1 MKIRRNVRDV
11 THSWSAWALVL
22 VLGATA
28 CTGNGGTSDGD
39 DARLDPPTGTS
50 SATSDP
56 SPAPEG
62 LVYVSLGD
70 SWAEGA
76 HCNGCRTFPQIHAE
90 ALEETLG
97 EPVTFVDLA
106 GQAQPFFNT
115 PGGSGSAGL
124 LQALRT
130 EESFREEVAKGDI
143 IMIETGSN
151 DGGEIFEPIMDGRC
165 GGKARHRVRR
175 TTGRQVEARVRRD
188 PRRDRRS
195 SGHAADGDPPGELR
209 RTPSST
215 PRPVAATLRGFAAFF
230 EELTVALCDAAEA
243 HDAVCVDVRPVL
255 NGPDFEQPLNDGTQE
270 AMDAVA
276 QLLLQAGLP
285 ELE

>member
-1 MKIRRNVRDV
+1 MTIWRVKLPLPAV
-11 THSWSAWALVL
+11 VL
-22 VLGATA
+22 VLALGASA
-28 CTGNGGTSDGD
+28 CTTDDSTAEPERSTGSD
-39 DARLDPPTGTS
+39 R
-50 SATSDP
+50 ATSDP
-56 SPAPEG
+56 SPAAEG

-115 PGGSGSAGL
+115 PGGNGSAGL
-124 LQALRT
+124 LQALET
-130 EESFREEVAKGDI
+130 EEPFREEVAKGDI

-151 DGGEIFEPIMDGRC
+151 DGGEIFEVIMDGRC
-165 GGKARHRVRR
+165 GGSHD
-175 TTGRQVEARVRRD
+175 TGCVEPLAGKWKREFDAILDEIEDLRD
-188 PRRDRRS
+188 TRPTAIRLVNSADAFIDPA
-195 SGHAADGDPPGELR
+195 SGP
-209 RTPSST
+209 
-215 PRPVAATLRGFAAFF
+215 ATRRGFAAFF
-230 EELTVALCDAAEA
+230 EELTVALCDAAKA
-243 HDAVCVDVRPVL
+243 HDVVCVDVRPVL

-270 AMDAVA
+270 AMDAAA
-276 QLLLQAGLP
+276 QVLLDTGVP

>member
-1 MKIRRNVRDV
+1 MRNMD
-11 THSWSAWALVL
+11 TMPTSLLKHSMSLLVL
-22 VLGATA
+22 VLGLGVAGCATGDRA
-28 CTGNGGTSDGD
+28 TEPDASAGNTGATSG
-39 DARLDPPTGTS
+39 S
-50 SATSDP
+50 SAS
-56 SPAPEG
+56 PEG
-62 LVYVSLGD
+62 FVYVSLGD

-97 EPVTFVDLA
+97 EPVSFVDLA

-115 PGGSGSAGL
+115 PGGGGSAGL

-130 EESFREEVAKGDI
+130 EESFREAVANGDI

-151 DGGEIFEPIMDGRC
+151 DGGEIFEPIMSGRC
-165 GGKARHRVRR
+165 GGNADIDCVRPLAGKWKREFDGILDEIEGLRDARPTAIRLVNS
-175 TTGRQVEARVRRD
+175 ANAFID
-188 PRRDRRS
+188 PKFS
-195 SGHAADGDPPGELR
+195 
-209 RTPSST
+209 
-215 PRPVAATLRGFAAFF
+215 AATLRGFNAFF

-243 HDAVCVDVRPVL
+243 HHVVCVDVRPLL

-276 QLLLQAGLP
+276 QLLLQTGVP

>member
-1 MKIRRNVRDV
+1 MKLPLPAV
-11 THSWSAWALVL
+11 VL
-22 VLGATA
+22 VLALGASA
-28 CTGNGGTSDGD
+28 CTKDDGT
-39 DARLDPPTGTS
+39 AEPERPTGSTG
-50 SATSDP
+50 ATSDP

-62 LVYVSLGD
+62 PVYVSLGD

-115 PGGSGSAGL
+115 PGGGGSAGL
-124 LQALRT
+124 LEALRK
-130 EESFREEVAKGDI
+130 EQWFREEVAKGDI
-143 IMIETGSN
+143 ILIETGSN
-151 DGGEIFEPIMDGRC
+151 DGGEIYEPIMSGTC
-165 GGKARHRVRR
+165 GGKDDTACVAPLARTWKREFNAILDE
-175 TTGRQVEARVRRD
+175 VEDLRD
-188 PRRDRRS
+188 GQPTAIRLVS
-195 SGHAADGDPPGELR
+195 SANAFIDP
-209 RTPSST
+209 TSS
-215 PRPVAATLRGFAAFF
+215 AATLRGFEAFF
-230 EELTVALCDAAEA
+230 EALTVTQCDAAEA
-243 HDAVCVDVRPVL
+243 HDVVCVDVRPVL

-276 QLLLQAGLP
+276 RLLLQAGVP